1 MRLEHLQN
9 NTYQVL
15 DDNTDSVLFQGSKE
29 ECEKYMLD
37 KFLDKITNTPELL
50 DVFKRLADK

>member
-15 DDNTDSVLFQGSKE
+15 DDNTNNVLFQGSKE

-50 DVFKRLADK
+50 DVFKRLANK